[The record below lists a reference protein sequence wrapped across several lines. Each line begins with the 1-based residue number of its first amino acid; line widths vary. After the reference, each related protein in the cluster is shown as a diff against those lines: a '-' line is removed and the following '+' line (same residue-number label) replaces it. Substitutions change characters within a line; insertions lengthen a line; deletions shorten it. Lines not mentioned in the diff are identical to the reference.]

1 MCILDDNCLIL
12 HYLKSGPASQKLV
25 IMYKVASKYG
35 IGIAIVLIVYFLIL
49 KLVGLHHYPAFSV
62 VNGLIYGVGL
72 YLAIQNYKHS
82 LGEIEYGHGFATG
95 MAAGGIATVI
105 FTVFIAIYA
114 FQIDTEF
121 ASEIIRNWDMG
132 YELGTSA
139 IVISAFVMGF
149 ATTLVLTLAFMQR
162 FKKSWN
168 IGRVR
173 REQNSHKL

>member
-1 MCILDDNCLIL
+1 
-12 HYLKSGPASQKLV
+12 
-25 IMYKVASKYG
+25 MYRVASKYG

-49 KLVGLHHYPAFSV
+49 KVIGLHNYPAFSV
-62 VNGLIYGVGL
+62 ANGLIYGVGL
-72 YLAIQNYKHS
+72 YLAIQNYKES

-95 MAAGGIATVI
+95 MAVGGIATVI
-105 FTVFIAIYA
+105 FTVFMAIYT

-121 ASEIIRNWDMG
+121 AAEIIKNWDMG

-139 IVISAFVMGF
+139 IVISILIMGF

-168 IGRVR
+168 IGQVR
-173 REQNSHKL
+173 RDQNSHKH